1 MELWI
6 VSSYF
11 SETGKLLVGICNF
24 YTFYLII
31 EPFSIRQNYCKM
43 LVACASTSDPGVS
56 ATDDSIMAAG
66 HIGTRDGDGPWPRMQ
81 SLLSYLNNTY

>member
-31 EPFSIRQNYCKM
+31 ETFSIRQNYCKM